1 MYTGLFHTHKL
12 AITLFILIYLIK
24 TILLIAGRKDSLQNF
39 SGKIKIFEMA
49 ISALFLITGVWL
61 LFVTSE
67 IRTLFI
73 LKLVLVVVAV
83 PLAFIGFRK
92 ENKVLGPLAF
102 LLIVSAYGLAEMNK
116 RTMIKR
122 LELPEAVIIEVS
134 DPSYSLVEHG
144 KALFVNQCVVCNGES
159 GDLQMSGAKNLTTS
173 EISKEEVIQRIKE
186 GKLTMISYEDYF
198 TSTEIEALATYVMSL
213 RKN

>member
-1 MYTGLFHTHKL
+1 MTNIISWSLNFDLIKQKFDFQMYTGLFHTHKL

-24 TILLIAGRKDSLQNF
+24 TILLIAGRKETLQNF

-73 LKLVLVVVAV
+73 LKLVVVVVAV

-92 ENKVLGPLAF
+92 ESKVLGLLAF
-102 LLIVSAYGLAEMNK
+102 LLIISSYGLAEMNK

-122 LELPEAVIIEVS
+122 LELPKTVIVEVS
-134 DPSYSLVEHG
+134 DTSYSLAEHG
-144 KALFVNQCVVCNGES
+144 KALFVNQCVVCHGEN
-159 GDLQMSGAKNLTTS
+159 GDLQM
-173 EISKEEVIQRIKE
+173 
-186 GKLTMISYEDYF
+186 
-198 TSTEIEALATYVMSL
+198 
-213 RKN
+213 